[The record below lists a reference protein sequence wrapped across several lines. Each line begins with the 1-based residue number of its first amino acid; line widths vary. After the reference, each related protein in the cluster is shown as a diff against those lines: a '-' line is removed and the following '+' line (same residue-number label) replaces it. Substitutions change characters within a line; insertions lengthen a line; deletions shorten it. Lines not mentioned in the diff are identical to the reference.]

1 MTKAQRIYL
10 VVIAF
15 VAGCGG
21 SQVARWV
28 VPVARANTP
37 VQRWEYDCRDARQ
50 DITAMSN
57 EMGKQGW
64 ELAAA
69 AQVPHPFS
77 SVWTVWCYKRP
88 LP

>member
-21 SQVARWV
+21 SQAARWA
-28 VPVARANTP
+28 VPVARASTP
-37 VQRWEYDCRDARQ
+37 VERWEYTCMDARQ

-57 EMGKQGW
+57 DLGKQGW
-64 ELAAA
+64 EMVTA
-69 AQVPHPFS
+69 AQIVHFGPES
-77 SVWTVWCYKRP
+77 TVWCYKRR